1 MISNLLMF
9 SPTSLTFMMMMMMMM
24 MPPFC
29 PDTGNLI
36 HENPTFK
43 YARLPYGISFFQIP
57 TGRPSNG
64 LLMIDYFTK
73 YLKMPFLDPYLKKDG
88 NFSHGVNFAVAG
100 AAALNTSILAMK
112 DIVTSN
118 VTNSSLLV
126 QLDWFKSHLN
136 SICSTASECKE
147 KLGKSLIM
155 MGEIGGNDYNSVLF
169 GKTSMLKAYD
179 LVPEVVQVIKYVIKE
194 VIKLGAIR
202 IVVPGNF
209 PVGCMAINLA
219 LYKTNDSRMYDELQC
234 LKHLNQFAEFQNN
247 KLQQAIR
254 ELQKDHPHVTIVYAD
269 YFSAFKEIIKHAT
282 SLGFDKDATMKVCC
296 GVGENEYNFDM
307 NRQCGSDGVVAC
319 EHPNQRIFWD
329 GIHLTQHA
337 YRIMAN
343 WLIKY
348 NFDPIFS
355 MT

>member
-1 MISNLLMF
+1 MVARVSIILPLSLVVALILCFATVALSSTFTDDNPIRVVSDGPHDFQSSDVFTNIVDIHDDDDDDDDAPILPRSNIKAIYQFGDSIS
-9 SPTSLTFMMMMMMMM
+9 
-24 MPPFC
+24 
-29 PDTGNLI
+29 DTGNLI

-202 IVVPGNF
+202 IVVPG
-209 PVGCMAINLA
+209 
-219 LYKTNDSRMYDELQC
+219 
-234 LKHLNQFAEFQNN
+234 
-247 KLQQAIR
+247 
-254 ELQKDHPHVTIVYAD
+254 
-269 YFSAFKEIIKHAT
+269 
-282 SLGFDKDATMKVCC
+282 FDKDATMKVCC

>member
-1 MISNLLMF
+1 MVARVSIILPLSLVVALILCFATVALSSTFTDDNPIRVVSDGPHDFQSSDVFTNIVDIHDDDDDDDDAPILPRSNIKAIYQFGDSIS
-9 SPTSLTFMMMMMMMM
+9 
-24 MPPFC
+24 
-29 PDTGNLI
+29 DTGNLI

-64 LLMIDYFTK
+64 LLMIDYFK
-73 YLKMPFLDPYLKKDG
+73 
-88 NFSHGVNFAVAG
+88 
-100 AAALNTSILAMK
+100 
-112 DIVTSN
+112 
-118 VTNSSLLV
+118 
-126 QLDWFKSHLN
+126 
-136 SICSTASECKE
+136 CKE